1 MSLFWNQCI
10 LIIIWLLNRVA
21 DLRTI
26 KQLSADGH
34 HQECIQAC
42 QEAFQVEPEQAI
54 AYKYAGKSFLALGQ
68 IEQAQKLLI
77 KSHQLDKS
85 DPETTKDIGNSY
97 LQLQDI
103 ANARKWYQASLV
115 INKDYAPAINNIAN
129 LDSQSGN
136 HNSALE
142 LFKQAIAADPNLFP
156 ALLGAASSAI
166 ALNQPDKAIAFAINA
181 LEISPNTLKA
191 HELLGIAYQNTGQQE
206 KAIEHYKKE
215 ISRNSAASASMVNLG
230 VILLQ
235 RKEAAESI
243 KLLKQASVIAPNEQ
257 ISLLLAQAYQNQ
269 QQWSDAISEYEKLN
283 LGAAHNKLIPYN
295 YGLCLIEAGVS
306 DKAIAAFE
314 TALKLDKDF
323 VEAWGNIGVIHK
335 REGRLKEALEATQ
348 TALLL
353 EPNNAVAHMNLGSI
367 YKELGNLEE
376 ALEATLKTLELK
388 SDNADAY
395 ITLGN
400 IYKEIG
406 KHDEALEATLKSLS
420 IKPDN
425 ADAYINLGN
434 IYKEIGKHDE
444 ALEATLKSLEL
455 KADNEKAYINLG
467 AIYKDLG
474 DTRRA
479 LEHTLKSLELKP
491 DNALAINNLN
501 KFSREAIV
509 GQENA
514 AILTQ
519 AYAILL
525 NNKNIFHDKLS
536 KIFVYRFLP
545 GCQAALGSDPIISAN
560 NTKLKEL
567 LTDHQ
572 FIKSL
577 TLLIAPHPYIEFFLT
592 RIRKELLMHASKRN
606 TIPDHLKPFS
616 NALATQCFLNEYAYA
631 QSSEEE
637 NYVNKLILRARHK
650 KEEFDQYLSVIACYV
665 PIHELE
671 FQREWLNSYLTL
683 NEESNLLIKIQFEEP
698 LQEEELK
705 NSLRSFSTISDA
717 VSVEVKAMYEKNPY
731 PRYRFAQFTCKEIA
745 KNISTYIKEESSKQK
760 LIFAKELT
768 TSNSNPKVLI
778 AGCGTGQQIIHASR
792 YKNAKIIAIDLS
804 SKSLAYA
811 MRKTEEYGIQNVDFR
826 IMDILD
832 ISKLGKKFDII
843 ECKGV
848 LHHMSEPQQG
858 LLALINNLKPGGYVK
873 LGLYSELARQP
884 VVQARN
890 QIKRLNIK
898 STPEGIRDF
907 RHQVLQGNIEGL
919 FEIAQW
925 ARDFYSLSEC
935 RDMCFHVQ
943 EHRFTT
949 ESLQALLNNHGL
961 IFCGFILPGSILK
974 AYKEQFPDD
983 SDITS
988 LKNWGKFEK
997 QRPTTFSET
1006 YQFWAYKP
1014 S

>member
-10 LIIIWLLNRVA
+10 IIIIWLFNRVA

-306 DKAIAAFE
+306 DKAIAALE
-314 TALKLDKDF
+314 TAIKLDKDF
-323 VEAWGNIGVIHK
+323 VEAWRNIGVIHK
-335 REGRLKEALEATQ
+335 REGRIKEAIEATKKVIS
-348 TALLL
+348 LD
-353 EPNNAVAHMNLGSI
+353 PDNVSAHMNLCSIYTGIGELDQALKITRKSLFLKPDNVDTYINLCVI
-367 YKELGNLEE
+367 YKELGELENALAATLKLLELQSDKAETYINLALIYKDLGKLDK
-376 ALEATLKTLELK
+376 ALEATLNSLE
-388 SDNADAY
+388 
-395 ITLGN
+395 
-400 IYKEIG
+400 
-406 KHDEALEATLKSLS
+406 
-420 IKPDN
+420 IKPCN
-425 ADAYINLGN
+425 ANAYINLGN
-434 IYKEIGKHDE
+434 IYQDLGKHEE
-444 ALEATLKSLEL
+444 ALESTV
-455 KADNEKAYINLG
+455 
-467 AIYKDLG
+467 
-474 DTRRA
+474 
-479 LEHTLKSLELKP
+479 KSLELKP
-491 DNALAINNLN
+491 DNACAINNLH
-501 KFSREAIV
+501 KLTEEYSPT
-509 GQENA
+509 ENNMP
-514 AILTQ
+514 LLKK
-519 AYAILL
+519 AYEILL
-525 NNKNIFHDKLS
+525 KNENISHRRLS
-536 KIFVYRFLP
+536 KIFIHIYMKTF
-545 GCQAALGSDPIISAN
+545 QAAMDLEVIISTSNSPLNELAADWR
-560 NTKLKEL
+560 LKKSLEL
-567 LTDHQ
+567 L
-572 FIKSL
+572 IPSN
-577 TLLIAPHPYIEFFLT
+577 PEIEIFLT
-592 RIRKELLMHASKRN
+592 RFRKELLLLASKGKS
-606 TIPDHLKPFS
+606 IPDNLKPLS
-616 NALATQCFLNEYAYA
+616 EALATQCFLNEYAYA
-631 QSSEEE
+631 QSTEEKDLLK
-637 NYVNKLILRARHK
+637 KLINLAQQSQQRFNQDLAI
-650 KEEFDQYLSVIACYV
+650 IACYL
-665 PIHELE
+665 PIYKLNIN
-671 FQREWLNSYLTL
+671 REWLKKFPITSEERRTL
-683 NEESNLLIKIQFEEP
+683 IRTQFQEP
-698 LQEEELK
+698 LEEEKLK
-705 NSLRSFSTISDA
+705 SSFQTLSIIDNT
-717 VSVEVKAMYEKNPY
+717 VSAKVKAMYEQNPY
-731 PRYRFAQFTCKEIA
+731 PRYRFANFTNKCFA
-745 KNISTYIKEESSKQK
+745 SNISHFIKLETTKQH
-760 LIFAKELT
+760 ITFSKELT
-768 TSNSNPKVLI
+768 NNNSYPKVLI
-778 AGCGTGQQIIHASR
+778 AGCGTGQQLIHASR
-792 YKNAKIIAIDLS
+792 YMNAQITAIDLS
-804 SKSLAYA
+804 SSSLAYA
-811 MRKTEEYGIQNVDFR
+811 MRKSEEYGMKNIDFKM
-826 IMDILD
+826 MDLLHVGNLD
-832 ISKLGKKFDII
+832 EIFDVI
-843 ECKGV
+843 ECSGV
-848 LHHMSEPQQG
+848 LHHMRNPAQG
-858 LLALINNLKPGGYVK
+858 LSELNKILKPDGYIK
-873 LGLYSELARQP
+873 IGLYSELARQQI
-884 VVQARN
+884 VKARN
-890 QIKRLNIK
+890 EINRLNIK

-907 RHQVLQGNIEGL
+907 RNQVLQGNIEGL
-919 FEIAQW
+919 YGIAQF
-925 ARDFYSLSEC
+925 ALDFYSLSEC

-943 EHRFTT
+943 VHLFTT
-949 ESLQALLNNHGL
+949 ESLQALLDNHGFV
-961 IFCGFILPGSILK
+961 FCGFILPESILK

-983 SDITS
+983 SDMTS
-988 LKNWGKFEK
+988 LNNWGRFEE
-997 QRPTTFSET
+997 QQPTTFSGM